1 MVQLKD
7 ASGGMMWDFDVE
19 RTLSIFGVPGAGKT
33 NLARHVVRTWLDAGG
48 VVLAGNGW
56 DGIDYRDLPVH
67 LKSPDEAVQYG
78 RHADET
84 GRDQNL
90 LIVID
95 PLERLSE
102 ENLDYLQRRPV
113 THVRWVVISR
123 DPRPGSQFESIGMG
137 RMTTASFRMAFGSA
151 LDDRD
156 ASKMRQ
162 RGVAAQ
168 RSTDGGVIE
177 QIVPFE
183 DVLSAPRTSDAL
195 RLPLPTFPNR
205 VWYASLPVAHPP
217 ASW

>member
-7 ASGGMMWDFDVE
+7 ASGDVMWNFDVE
-19 RTLSIFGVPGAGKT
+19 RTLSIFGAPGAGKT
-33 NLARHVVRTWLDAGG
+33 ILARHAVRTWLDAGG

-56 DGIDYRDLPVH
+56 DGIDYHDLPVH

-84 GRDQNL
+84 GRGQNL
-90 LIVID
+90 LIIID
-95 PLERLSE
+95 PAERLSE
-102 ENLDYLQRRPV
+102 ESLDYLQRRPV
-113 THVRWVVISR
+113 THVCWVIISHY
-123 DPRPGSQFESIGMG
+123 PRPGSQFESIGMG

-151 LDDRD
+151 VDDRD

-162 RGVAAQ
+162 RGVAVQ

-177 QIVPFE
+177 QLVPFE
-183 DVLSAPRTSDAL
+183 DVMTAPQASDAL

-205 VWYASLPVAHPP
+205 VWYAGLPVAYPR